1 MRGIGIMGLAGS
13 GKDTLGNW
21 LVRKHGYG
29 RVAFADPLKLVA
41 WYADPYVTLN
51 DWPTFARRLSD
62 KVAGPGS
69 WDRAKVEHPEVR
81 RFLQNLGQGIRAVDS
96 EFWVRAALKTAQE
109 VSDAGKP
116 VVFTDVRYPNEAQAL
131 RDAGMPLVWVARPG
145 VTRMDHESENLLG
158 PEDADHILH
167 NDRSR
172 EYLFTQARR
181 KLAL

>member
-1 MRGIGIMGLAGS
+1 MRGIGIMGLARS
-13 GKDTLGNW
+13 GKDTVGSW
-21 LVRKHGYG
+21 LVQKHGYG

-69 WDRAKVEHPEVR
+69 WDHAKDEYPEVR

-96 EFWVRAALKTAQE
+96 EFWIRAALKAAQE

-131 RDAGMPLVWVARPG
+131 RDAGMPLVWIDRPG
-145 VTRMDHESENLLG
+145 LTRMTHESENLLG
-158 PEDADHILH
+158 PADADHVIP
-167 NDRSR
+167 NDGTIVA
-172 EYLFTQARR
+172 LRR
-181 KLAL
+181 RVTSVLKL